1 MNETPVA
8 PAARPNWFWIVA
20 FVALLWNLLGLAMFA
35 LHWSM
40 GPEELAA
47 LPEGQRRMLEDVPAW
62 AWVSY
67 AVAVVAGTLASI
79 VLLLRRRL
87 AVALFWISLAGVLLL
102 QVVWTMFLSGAP
114 AILGASSLAMP
125 ILVAVIAV
133 LLVLFSRHAARRG
146 WIA

>member
-1 MNETPVA
+1 MNATPVA
-8 PAARPNWFWIVA
+8 PASRPGWFWIVA
-20 FVALLWNLLGLAMFA
+20 VAALLWNLVGLSMFA
-35 LHWSM
+35 LHYSM
-40 GPEELAA
+40 GPEELAG

-62 AWVSY
+62 AWISY

-79 VLLLRRRL
+79 ALLLRHRL

-102 QVVWTMFLSGAP
+102 QVVWTMLLSGAP

-125 ILVAVIAV
+125 ILVVVIAV